1 MAGFYYTAPEVAQLI
16 GVSRG
21 QAYQIVRTLNNEL
34 KEKGF
39 ITIAGKI
46 PKKYLQEHYYGP
58 DLSQAEEILKASCQ

>member
-39 ITIAGKI
+39 ITIPGKI
-46 PKKYLQEHYYGP
+46 PKKYLQEHYYGL
-58 DLSQAEEILKASCQ
+58 DLSEAEELLKASCQ

>member
-1 MAGFYYTAPEVAQLI
+1 MTGFYYTAPEVAQLI

-46 PKKYLQEHYYGP
+46 PKKYLQEHYYGL